1 MSFSI
6 ERNDLAVV
14 KADAVVVA
22 ANENLQITGGVGL
35 AVAKAAGI
43 EKLQAACDE
52 IAFCSCGCAVA
63 TPAFDLD
70 SKCVVHAVGPSWHG
84 GEQNE
89 VNLLRSAYDSAFDI
103 ALAQGARSIAFPLI
117 SAGTY
122 GFPADVALTVAR
134 EAARVFLNQHE
145 DVKLKLVLYS
155 REAIVAGMDVYP
167 DIVEYINDRYVE
179 DEFNGLSRLP
189 VHGSRFPPAMSRRIE
204 GDRTLTATETEQIAF
219 APCSKDSDDAALPH
233 DSMSIHKACGMSV
246 GHGSLEELLDEL
258 DEPFS
263 TTLLALI
270 DERGMTDAQVYKR
283 ANMSR
288 QLFSKIRTDANY
300 RPSKKTALALA
311 VALGLDLD
319 ETRDLLARAG
329 YALTHSSKADLIVEY
344 FIARKEHDIFKI
356 NETLFAFDQPL
367 L

>member
-52 IAFCSCGCAVA
+52 IAFCSCGRAVA

-103 ALAQGARSIAFPLI
+103 ALAQGARSVAFPLI

-179 DEFNGLSRLP
+179 DEFNSLSRLP

-246 GHGSLEELLDEL
+246 DHGSLEELLDEL